1 MYKVLVFMENQI
13 SQMEESLNQYKGHD
27 FVSSWTTN
35 NKMVII
41 LKERPKAGRPSTK
54 EVATEE

>member
-1 MYKVLVFMENQI
+1 MYKVLVFMENEI
-13 SQMEESLNQYKGHD
+13 FKMEESLNQYKGHD

-35 NKMVII
+35 NKIVII

-54 EVATEE
+54 EVTSEE